1 MNNLEKQIIYSVLVR
16 LIESGETL
24 TRLERRDLLNQLC
37 MVNSR
42 MTLDEILSVSENN
55 RKLQIKRGTTNEND
69 NFTGA
74 IGEITMD
81 TDVKTLR
88 VHDGETVG
96 GIALAR
102 ADAEF
107 DMSQISY
114 DNAHQLIGNR
124 IWISEEVSLSSSANV
139 VINHNLNLEQPYM
152 ALAIPYLKF
161 YDTIAGYAVGD
172 IISQFGLA
180 TNAYTPNNQLLSSS
194 DYGKFLNLDTNTV
207 TIPRSQ
213 YSRIYIPN
221 KSTGIPEVPIIST
234 SSVKVFVK
242 IIY

>member
-1 MNNLEKQIIYSVLVR
+1 MARQI
-16 LIESGETL
+16 
-24 TRLERRDLLNQLC
+24 
-37 MVNSR
+37 
-42 MTLDEILSVSENN
+42 
-55 RKLQIKRGTTNEND
+55 QIRRGTTLEND

-81 TDVKTLR
+81 TDAKTLR

-96 GIALAR
+96 GVALAR

-139 VINHNLNLEQPYM
+139 VINHNLNLERPYI
-152 ALAIPYLKF
+152 ATAIPYLKF
-161 YDTIAGYAVGD
+161 YENICGYSVGD
-172 IISQFGLA
+172 IISQFGFA
-180 TNAYTPNNQLLSSS
+180 TSAYTPNNVLVSSS
-194 DYGKFLNLDTNTV
+194 DYGHFLNIDTNTV

-213 YSRIYIPN
+213 HSKLYIPN
-221 KSTGIPEVPIIST
+221 KITGIPELPSVSA
-234 SSVKVFVK
+234 SSVKIFVK
-242 IIY
+242 LIY